1 MPHFRS
7 PCMRFVTSSHLRS
20 SFTSRAQLPLVVYLL
35 VTVTGSVAAARF
47 FDLDLGFLV
56 QSRLLGFL
64 DLNLG
69 FFVTHVI
76 F

>member
-7 PCMRFVTSSHLRS
+7 HCTLSVTSSHLRS

-47 FDLDLGFLV
+47 FDIDLGFL
-56 QSRLLGFL
+56 SNLEFL
-64 DLNLG
+64 ALNLG
-69 FFVTHVI
+69 FFRNPCD
-76 F
+76 FLG